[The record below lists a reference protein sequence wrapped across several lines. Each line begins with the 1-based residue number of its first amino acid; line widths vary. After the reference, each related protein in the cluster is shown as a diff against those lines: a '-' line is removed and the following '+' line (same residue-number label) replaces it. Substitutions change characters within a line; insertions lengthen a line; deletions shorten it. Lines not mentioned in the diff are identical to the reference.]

1 VDIVAEDDSRKLAV
15 VRSSYTPYG
24 GAEIVTLGILEELLK
39 RNVSVHLLTW
49 PNQEWPLHHSRLS
62 TVPLGIPYGNRL
74 WQAWFFEQAVQKYFA
89 AHPFKRI
96 FAIDFVSHFTHVS
109 AAGGSHRTF
118 LKMKNEIS
126 SPISRSYRNL
136 SLYHRYTVHVQKKGF
151 TNPLLEKI
159 HCVSKMVA
167 HDIHKDYLVPYEKM
181 QVIYNGVN
189 WEEIGT
195 FFKDRNAVAEEIS
208 KRRGLSPEHTYIL
221 FLGSGFLRKG
231 LDVAIRG
238 IAHLPES
245 YHLIVVG
252 KDNPR
257 SYIQLASRLHLRD
270 RIHFLGPQEKGWR
283 LASLCKAAVLPSHYE
298 PFGVAAAEAQAMG
311 LPVLVSDK
319 TGYAE
324 LILPGKNGIILRR
337 PFVEDAI
344 AGAFHQLR
352 QLIEEPTMSPGE
364 IRALTERLDS
374 RTILREMVDQFL
386 DL

>member
-1 VDIVAEDDSRKLAV
+1 MDTMTEDKSGKLAV

-24 GAEIVTLGILEELLK
+24 GAEIVTLDILEELLK
-39 RNVSVHLLTW
+39 TNVSVYLLTR
-49 PNQEWPLHHSRLS
+49 PDQQWPLHHPRLR
-62 TVPLGIPYGNRL
+62 TVPLGFSYGNRL
-74 WQAWFFEQAVQKYFA
+74 WQAWLFEHAVQKYLA
-89 AHPFKRI
+89 THPFRRI
-96 FAIDFVSHFTHVS
+96 FAIDFVSQFTHVS
-109 AAGGSHRTF
+109 AAGGSHRAF
-118 LKMKNEIS
+118 LRMKNEIS
-126 SPISRSYRNL
+126 SPISRSYRNI
-136 SLYHRYTVHVQKKGF
+136 SLYHRYTVHLQKKGF

-167 HDIHKDYLVPYEKM
+167 HDIHEDYLVPYEKM

-208 KRRGLSPEHTYIL
+208 KKHCLRPEHTYVL

-245 YHLIVVG
+245 YHLLVVG

-257 SYIQLASRLHLRD
+257 SYIQLASRLHLRN
-270 RIHFLGPQEKGWR
+270 RIHFLGPQEKGWKF
-283 LASLCKAAVLPSHYE
+283 ASLCKAAVLPSHYE

-311 LPVLVSDK
+311 LPALVSDK

-337 PFVEDAI
+337 PFVEDGI
-344 AGAFHQLR
+344 GGAFHQLR
-352 QLIEEPTMSPGE
+352 QLIEEPRMSPSE
-364 IRALTERLDS
+364 IRALTQQLDS
-374 RTILREMVDQFL
+374 RTILTKMIDQFL

>member
-1 VDIVAEDDSRKLAV
+1 MAGDDRRKLAV

-39 RNVSVHLLTW
+39 RDVPIHLLTC
-49 PNQEWPLHHSRLS
+49 PNQEWPLHHPRLH

-74 WQAWFFEQAVQKYFA
+74 WQAWLFEHAVQKYLA

-96 FAIDFVSHFTHVS
+96 FAIDFVSQFTHVS

-118 LKMKNEIS
+118 LRMKNEIS

-136 SLYHRYTVHVQKKGF
+136 SLYHRYTVYLQKKGF

-208 KRRGLSPEHTYIL
+208 KRHGLSPEHTYIF

-257 SYIQLASRLHLRD
+257 SYIHLASRLHLRD
-270 RIHFLGPQEKGWR
+270 RIHFLGPQEKGWKF
-283 LASLCKAAVLPSHYE
+283 ASLCKAAVLPSHYE

-311 LPVLVSDK
+311 LPALVSDK

-337 PFVEDAI
+337 PFVEDEI
-344 AGAFHQLR
+344 AEAFHQLR
-352 QLIEEPTMSPGE
+352 QLVEEPRMSPGE
-364 IRALTERLDS
+364 IRALTQQLDS
-374 RTILREMVDQFL
+374 RTILMKMVDQFL
-386 DL
+386 GL